1 MGCDIQLYEMA
12 FAMREKRYA
21 YEFQI
26 REEQKEIELLQKE
39 LDTDTKYLKIV
50 ESILKSHQEE
60 LEKFMVFSIFEYIF
74 KDILSYIMYKC
85 ILFFIYYSWINK
97 KN

>member
-1 MGCDIQLYEMA
+1 MA